1 MVSNGF
7 ELVHGFNNDYG
18 ESSFKTIHYLTKHEY
33 DVPYLRRIMI
43 QTFSNAVMHKDPFS
57 FRCIE

>member
-18 ESSFKTIHYLTKHEY
+18 ESSFKTIRYLTKHEY
-33 DVPYLRRIMI
+33 DVPYLR
-43 QTFSNAVMHKDPFS
+43 
-57 FRCIE
+57 